1 MPTKNDKNKVTDT
14 EKETEKKPLTQQL
27 EKYAKRAKEKVHD
40 MDTMLAQL
48 VLLDTALEEKKK
60 ENTARTPKVSKHS
73 RKKKTI
79 EKSDNKKNK
88 KDSKFTTSK
97 KWFLRYF

>member
-48 VLLDTALEEKKK
+48 VLLDTALEEKK
-60 ENTARTPKVSKHS
+60 ENTARTPKASKHS
-73 RKKKTI
+73 RKKNTI
-79 EKSDNKKNK
+79 EKSDKKKNK

-97 KWFLRYF
+97 K